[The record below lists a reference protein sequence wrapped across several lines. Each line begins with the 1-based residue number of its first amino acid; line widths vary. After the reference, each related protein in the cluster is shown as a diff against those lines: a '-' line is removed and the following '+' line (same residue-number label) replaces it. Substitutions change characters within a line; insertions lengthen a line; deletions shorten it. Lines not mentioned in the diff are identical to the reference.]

1 VLKEYT
7 VTEKLPK
14 PSGEIE
20 IIDRLE
26 FIEKIASTSRKPQVL
41 SVFRMAESEI
51 RLTRFMQH
59 VVSAGQEH
67 SRVFSLLS
75 IVTRDKA
82 NPVPTKAWIKGNNMG
97 KVPAD

>member
-1 VLKEYT
+1 MEYT

-26 FIEKIASTSRKPQVL
+26 FIEKIASTSRKPRVL

-51 RLTRFMQH
+51 RLARFMQH

-67 SRVFSLLS
+67 SRVFFSLEHCNQTQS
-75 IVTRDKA
+75 QPSPNQSMDK
-82 NPVPTKAWIKGNNMG
+82 GQ
-97 KVPAD
+97 